1 MKMTQLLYF
10 KTVAEDGRISVAAR
24 KLFVTAP
31 AVSIAIT
38 NLEKELGVQLF
49 DRVKNRLLLNDYGRA
64 YLQYVNQVFDD
75 LNLAKQVISDMQADH
90 IDAGNFCLSGDDNEV
105 NTESMIQ

>member
-24 KLFVTAP
+24 KLYVTAP

-49 DRVKNRLLLNDYGRA
+49 DRVKNRLILNEYGKA

-75 LNLAKQVISDMQADH
+75 LSQAKETIQGMQVNL
-90 IDAGNFCLSGDDNEV
+90 DALEDFPLTAMENDVKS
-105 NTESMIQ
+105 

>member
-10 KTVAEDGRISVAAR
+10 KTVAEDGRISVAAK

-31 AVSIAIT
+31 AVSISIST
-38 NLEKELGVQLF
+38 LERELGVPLF
-49 DRVKNRLLLNDYGRA
+49 DRVKNRLVLNKYGQI

-75 LNLAKQVISDMQADH
+75 LDKAKEAVQAIAPELGSENNQD
-90 IDAGNFCLSGDDNEV
+90 
-105 NTESMIQ
+105 

>member
-10 KTVAEDGRISVAAR
+10 KTVAEDGRISVAAK

-49 DRVKNRLLLNDYGRA
+49 DRIKNRLILNEYGVA
-64 YLQYVNQVFDD
+64 YLQYVNRVFDD
-75 LNLAKQVISDMQADH
+75 LSQASK
-90 IDAGNFCLSGDDNEV
+90 IVRGMKPETDAPEN
-105 NTESMIQ
+105 QA

>member
-24 KLFVTAP
+24 KLYVTAP

-49 DRVKNRLLLNDYGRA
+49 DRVKNRLILNEYGNV
-64 YLQYVNQVFDD
+64 YLHYVNNIFNELSQ
-75 LNLAKQVISDMQADH
+75 AKQAVQTVQVSEENSEIS
-90 IDAGNFCLSGDDNEV
+90 G
-105 NTESMIQ
+105 

>member
-24 KLFVTAP
+24 KLYVTAP

-49 DRVKNRLLLNDYGRA
+49 DRIKNRLVLNEYGKA
-64 YLQYVNQVFDD
+64 YLQYVNKVFSD
-75 LNLAKQVISDMQADH
+75 LSLAKEAIQEMRT
-90 IDAGNFCLSGDDNEV
+90 DNEDTDDQVKYAEKDV
-105 NTESMIQ
+105 NL

>member
-10 KTVAEDGRISVAAR
+10 KAVAEDGRISAAAK

-49 DRVKNRLLLNDYGRA
+49 DRVKNRLILNEYGEA
-64 YLQYVNQVFDD
+64 YLQYVNRVFDD
-75 LNLAKQVISDMQADH
+75 LSQAKETVRGMKPEIDEADNQ
-90 IDAGNFCLSGDDNEV
+90 D
-105 NTESMIQ
+105 